1 MPLPDNLLDKI
12 AAQYGYG
19 LCEGF
24 TSTNSKELEREINK
38 ALGVLIED
46 GPFAYSIWLESKL
59 ESKNENPHKLMITKS
74 LEILKTGISLTTKS
88 NLREAILTD
97 ISSDLNKLFLTK
109 QVLERMLVYARY
121 RAKAIQKE

>member
-46 GPFAYSIWLESKL
+46 GPFAYSIWLES
-59 ESKNENPHKLMITKS
+59 ENKSPHKLMITKS